1 MDSIALASY
10 MMKKF
15 EQYEQGIVD
24 YTTSGNIKS
33 VEDYKFAMGE
43 LSMLRTLREEIREAL
58 QFEGDPLDE

>member
-33 VEDYKFAMGE
+33 MEDYKFAMGE

-58 QFEGDPLDE
+58 QFEGDPTDE

>member
-24 YTTSGNIKS
+24 YTTSGNIQTM
-33 VEDYKFAMGE
+33 EDYRFAMGE

-58 QFEGDPLDE
+58 QIEGDPLDE

>member
-15 EQYEQGIVD
+15 EQYEEGIVD

-33 VEDYKFAMGE
+33 MEDYKFAMGE

-58 QFEGDPLDE
+58 QFEGDPTDE

>member
-24 YTTSGNIKS
+24 YTTSGNIKTM
-33 VEDYKFAMGE
+33 EDYRFAMGE

-58 QFEGDPLDE
+58 QIEGDPLDE

>member
-33 VEDYKFAMGE
+33 MEDYKFAMGE
-43 LSMLRTLREEIREAL
+43 LSMLRTLREELKEAL
-58 QFEGDPLDE
+58 RTEGDPDE

>member
-33 VEDYKFAMGE
+33 MEDYKFAMGE

-58 QFEGDPLDE
+58 QFEGDPPRS

>member
-10 MMKKF
+10 MMKTF
-15 EQYEQGIVD
+15 EEYEQGIVD

-33 VEDYKFAMGE
+33 MEDYKFAMGE

>member
-24 YTTSGNIKS
+24 YTTSGNIKTM
-33 VEDYKFAMGE
+33 EDYRFAMGE
-43 LSMLRTLREEIREAL
+43 LSMLRTLRDEIKEAL
-58 QFEGDPLDE
+58 QFEGDPTDE

>member
-15 EQYEQGIVD
+15 EQYEQGIIE
-24 YTTSGNIKS
+24 YTTSGNIKTM
-33 VEDYKFAMGE
+33 EDYRFAMGE

-58 QFEGDPLDE
+58 QIEGDPLDE

>member
-33 VEDYKFAMGE
+33 MEDYKFAMGE

-58 QFEGDPLDE
+58 QIEGDPTDE

>member
-1 MDSIALASY
+1 

-24 YTTSGNIKS
+24 YTTSGNIKTM
-33 VEDYKFAMGE
+33 EDYRFAMGE

-58 QFEGDPLDE
+58 QIEGDPLDE